1 MEFDDSQLLET
12 QVGSE
17 RVFEGRL
24 LKIDS
29 VQVGLPDGRLKKRE
43 VIRHPG
49 AVCLI
54 VVDDKGRVL
63 LERQMRTA
71 ADQVITEIPAGK
83 IDPGEEP
90 IDAAKRELA
99 EETGYVAG
107 KLEYIFSMYT
117 AVGYSDEK
125 IHFYRASDLKAG
137 YQNLDDGEF
146 LKPFWM
152 DSEEL
157 YQQVMNGEVEDSKT
171 MVAAF
176 LLHQQNMNA

>member
-1 MEFDDSQLLET
+1 
-12 QVGSE
+12 
-17 RVFEGRL
+17 
-24 LKIDS
+24 
-29 VQVGLPDGRLKKRE
+29 
-43 VIRHPG
+43 
-49 AVCLI
+49 
-54 VVDDKGRVL
+54 
-63 LERQMRTA
+63 
-71 ADQVITEIPAGK
+71 
-83 IDPGEEP
+83 
-90 IDAAKRELA
+90 
-99 EETGYVAG
+99 
-107 KLEYIFSMYT
+107 MYT